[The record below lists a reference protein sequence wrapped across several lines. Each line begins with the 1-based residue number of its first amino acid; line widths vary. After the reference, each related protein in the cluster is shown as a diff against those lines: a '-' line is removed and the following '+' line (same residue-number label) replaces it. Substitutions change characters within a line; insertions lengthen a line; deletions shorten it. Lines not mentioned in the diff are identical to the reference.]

1 VAEEV
6 RTTFSS
12 VDEIRLGPKLNSC
25 VYLRACIDE
34 TLRLAPPGG
43 ATFWRVVETGGTS
56 IGGTFIPEGCEVG
69 VGTYIMHHHPSY
81 WDKPFSFTPERWLE
95 DRGASKAPYFPF
107 NIGNRGCVGK
117 PLAIAQLMLS
127 FARLL
132 WEFDFR
138 RAETDQSLDLNDA
151 QSSDDE
157 RFEEYVLRD
166 HIVGQANGPIMYLR
180 ACCQGQ

>member
-1 VAEEV
+1 V
-6 RTTFSS
+6 RTTFVS

-34 TLRLAPPGG
+34 AMRLTPPGG

-95 DRGASKAPYFPF
+95 ERVGSRAPYFPF
-107 NIGNRGCVGK
+107 NIGSRGCVGK

-127 FARLL
+127 FSRLL

-138 RAETDQSLDLNDA
+138 AAEGGQSPAPNDP
-151 QSSDDE
+151 QSGSDE
-157 RFEEYVLRD
+157 KFEEYVLKD
-166 HIVGQANGPIMYLR
+166 HIVGQGDGPIMYFKAR
-180 ACCQGQ
+180 H